1 MENPYHRPR
10 TLSASVYYRDP
21 WAALAWLEK
30 AFGFERAM
38 VITGQDGSLA
48 HSELRCGES
57 MIHVGAPWAD
67 FISKGV
73 IHTK

>member
-30 AFGFERAM
+30 AFGFKRAM
-38 VITGQDGSLA
+38 VIRGQDGSLA